1 VRPLEQVLAG
11 KPVWREVFVARE
23 GHTTFSGQRSA
34 LHVGAQEQIRRR
46 AAMMAS
52 VDEGVGALLEAL
64 EHRGVIDDTVVL
76 FLGDNGFFF
85 GEHGLEAER
94 RFAYEEGIRTAF
106 FLRYPRL
113 ARAGTGRDEMV
124 LAIDIAPTMIELGGG
139 TPGAQVQGRSLVPL
153 LRGRPR
159 RWRTS
164 FLIEYFNESAFPWLV
179 GMSYKA
185 IRTERE
191 KLIHWIHK
199 DGVDELYDLVEDPYE
214 MTNVIASR
222 PGAARGLR
230 RQLRRLVADAV
241 GL

>member
-1 VRPLEQVLAG
+1 
-11 KPVWREVFVARE
+11 
-23 GHTTFSGQRSA
+23 
-34 LHVGAQEQIRRR
+34 
-46 AAMMAS
+46 
-52 VDEGVGALLEAL
+52 
-64 EHRGVIDDTVVL
+64 
-76 FLGDNGFFF
+76 
-85 GEHGLEAER
+85 
-94 RFAYEEGIRTAF
+94 
-106 FLRYPRL
+106 
-113 ARAGTGRDEMV
+113 
-124 LAIDIAPTMIELGGG
+124 
-139 TPGAQVQGRSLVPL
+139 VPL